1 MADELS
7 IKISANTA
15 DIKAADNELVL
26 MEKSVGRLNSELQKN
41 KSGWGSVTSAVTAA
55 STAFLAVN
63 QAVTQYVIAPLQ
75 QAVTS
80 FMAFGDSLSKTAQRV
95 GIGVESLGALK
106 FAAEQ
111 CGANFDILTDGIKK
125 FQNQLGAAQMGD
137 AGAIGKL
144 GKVGLSP
151 DAFAGLTEEDQLMKL
166 ADHIKAIGDKSE
178 QTRVAMEL
186 FGKAGFKLL
195 PFFQEGSEGIR
206 RLMAEGKDIGAVL
219 GEDAVNSAVE
229 MTDAMNRMKTS
240 ATAISNIF
248 IASLAPAITSVLDGG
263 TSLAKIASKFVKDY
277 APLVTGIG
285 ASVAAFTLLK
295 TIMISTTAA
304 LPALVAGFNALKV
317 AMLSNPY
324 LLAGAA
330 IIGGLVAAWSLWNK
344 KIHETEEAL
353 RSMNEEA
360 IKHEQA
366 VQAANAADQKLFDR
380 LQELADIEDPL
391 SNDEIREA
399 QMLIDELEGKW
410 GKLGITIDATT
421 GKIHGMAQAQAI
433 LNREMAQKEIDALE
447 ERKKA
452 LEARRGALSKEIT
465 EKNKTYGHLWDEE
478 ALKRQGLSLNG
489 RGKAEKERQEERKKE
504 FRAVNEEIA
513 GLIAR
518 QNALRGITNPETG
531 ATETREQLKESNI
544 AERSETEAAKKE
556 LEGMGA
562 DTDLMD
568 PLQKQFYEL
577 DQKYQKKSAA
587 LNKKLALAQKAGRD
601 TSSISTEFNALEQW
615 RQDEMAK
622 IMQGQTAE
630 QDRKAAADY
639 AAWKEAHPARE
650 RLETRDA
657 RIVSAEAQVQSAK
670 QAQADAILTGSG
682 LTEADALLQSAQ
694 EALAKTIAEVSGEER
709 RKAQDDLD
717 KATAKLQQAERDG
730 ADTKTLNVLTAAVRK
745 AQDAYTKANDSYF
758 NAVGSLRQE
767 TEEQTAEAV
776 QTTLSSAGTF
786 SAYGMDAAVT
796 SDIPQRTLEAI
807 LKILDNTDEMKEE
820 QKNEGAYTK

>member
-15 DIKAADNELVL
+15 DLKAADNELVI

-63 QAVTQYVIAPLQ
+63 QAVTQYVIAPMQ
-75 QAVTS
+75 QAVTT

-111 CGANFDILTDGIKK
+111 CGANFDILTEGIKK
-125 FQNQLGAAQMGD
+125 FQNQLGAANMGD
-137 AGAIGKL
+137 ASAINKL
-144 GKVGLSP
+144 GKVGVSP

-240 ATAISNIF
+240 ATAISNVF
-248 IASLAPAITSVLDGG
+248 IANFAPSLSSGLDSLTAFMKGISRFVKEHSVLV
-263 TSLAKIASKFVKDY
+263 S
-277 APLVTGIG
+277 GIG
-285 ASVAAFTLLK
+285 AAVAALSAWNLGLL
-295 TIMISTTAA
+295 TISTA
-304 LPALVAGFNALKV
+304 LPALITGIKALGVAIA
-317 AMLSNPY
+317 ANP
-324 LLAGAA
+324 LLAGGAA
-330 IIGGLVAAWSLWNK
+330 AVALVAAAFAAWNRS
-344 KIHETEEAL
+344 ITETEKRLYAL
-353 RSMNEEA
+353 SDAASKHREEVEKA
-360 IKHEQA
+360 Q
-366 VQAANAADQKLFDR
+366 AADQALFDR

-391 SNDEIREA
+391 SNEEIEEA
-399 QMLIDELEGKW
+399 NALVAALTDKYGD
-410 GKLGITIDATT
+410 LGIEIDKNT
-421 GKIHGMAQAQAI
+421 GKIKGMAEAQAKMLEQQKQERI
-433 LNREMAQKEIDALE
+433 NALKLQIAEENANLDRLEKKYSRKKVSAVGKGLEMIGYDALSE
-447 ERKKA
+447 
-452 LEARRGALSKEIT
+452 
-465 EKNKTYGHLWDEE
+465 
-478 ALKRQGLSLNG
+478 
-489 RGKAEKERQEERKKE
+489 AEKEDFKRESDLILRRKMEAIRLLNEINPIDDGLDEE
-504 FRAVNEEIA
+504 EEGQSTA
-513 GLIAR
+513 P
-518 QNALRGITNPETG
+518 TPENLAEMKSKST
-531 ATETREQLKESNI
+531 
-544 AERSETEAAKKE
+544 AEREARTAAKAD
-556 LEGMGA
+556 LPGMKA
-562 DTDLMD
+562 DTDLMS
-568 PLQKQFYEL
+568 PMEKAFYEL
-577 DQKYQKKSAA
+577 DQKYQSKVTALDKKIAA
-587 LNKKLALAQKAGRD
+587 TEKAGGD
-601 TSSISTEFNALEQW
+601 ASALYAQYSQIDAW
-615 RQDEMAK
+615 RQGEIAK
-622 IMQGQTAE
+622 IGQQHTDA
-630 QDRKAAADY
+630 QDKA
-639 AAWKEAHPARE
+639 WMEAHPARD

-670 QAQADAILTGSG
+670 QAQADAILSGSG

-717 KATAKLQQAERDG
+717 KATAKLQNAERDG
-730 ADTKTLNVLTAAVRK
+730 ANTKTLNELTDAVRK

>member
-15 DIKAADNELVL
+15 DLKAADNELVL

-75 QAVTS
+75 QAVTT

-144 GKVGLSP
+144 GNVGLSP

-195 PFFQEGSEGIR
+195 PFFQEGSEGIK

-240 ATAISNIF
+240 ATAISNVF
-248 IASLAPAITSVLDGG
+248 IANFAPSLSSGLDSLTAFMKGISRFVKEHSVLV
-263 TSLAKIASKFVKDY
+263 S
-277 APLVTGIG
+277 GIG
-285 ASVAAFTLLK
+285 AAVAALSAWNLGLL
-295 TIMISTTAA
+295 TISTA
-304 LPALVAGFNALKV
+304 LPALITGIKALGL
-317 AMLSNPY
+317 AIAANPI
-324 LLAGAA
+324 LAGGAA
-330 IIGGLVAAWSLWNK
+330 AVALIAGAFAAWNRS
-344 KIHETEEAL
+344 IEETEKRLYSVSEAASKH
-353 RSMNEEA
+353 REEVEKA
-360 IKHEQA
+360 Q
-366 VQAANAADQKLFDR
+366 AADQALFDR
-380 LQELADIEDPL
+380 LEELASIEDPL
-391 SNDEIREA
+391 SNEEIEEANSLIAALTDKYGDLGIEIDKDTGKIKGLAEA
-399 QMLIDELEGKW
+399 QAKMLEAQKAEKNRALQNEIDEANANIEKLQRKIANKHFSVV
-410 GKLGITIDATT
+410 GKLGGWEREFLEDTQAEIDLWT
-421 GKIHGMAQAQAI
+421 KRKYNAI
-433 LNREMAQKEIDALE
+433 GAKAALNPELYDDGTETEEVTAPASLDAQKKASTA
-447 ERKKA
+447 ER
-452 LEARRGALSKEIT
+452 EART
-465 EKNKTYGHLWDEE
+465 
-478 ALKRQGLSLNG
+478 
-489 RGKAEKERQEERKKE
+489 
-504 FRAVNEEIA
+504 
-513 GLIAR
+513 
-518 QNALRGITNPETG
+518 
-531 ATETREQLKESNI
+531 
-544 AERSETEAAKKE
+544 AAKSD
-556 LEGMGA
+556 LAGMKA
-562 DTDLMD
+562 DTDLMS
-568 PLQKQFYEL
+568 PMEKAFYEL
-577 DQKYQKKSAA
+577 DQKYQQKVANLDKKIAA
-587 LNKKLALAQKAGRD
+587 TEKAGGD
-601 TSSISTEFNALEQW
+601 ASSLYAQYGQIEAW
-615 RQDEMAK
+615 RQGEIAK
-622 IMQGQTAE
+622 IGQQHTDA
-630 QDRKAAADY
+630 QD
-639 AAWKEAHPARE
+639 AAWKEANPARD

-657 RIVSAEAQVQSAK
+657 RLVSAEAQVQSAK
-670 QAQADAILTGSG
+670 QAQADAILSGSG
-682 LTEADALLQSAQ
+682 LTEADALLQSAE

-709 RKAQDDLD
+709 QKAQAALD
-717 KATAKLQQAERDG
+717 AATAKLQKAERDG
-730 ADTKTLNVLTAAVRK
+730 ADTKTLNELTAAVRK

-767 TEEQTAEAV
+767 TEEQTTEAV

>member
-15 DIKAADNELVL
+15 DLKAADRELLV
-26 MEKSVGRLNSELQKN
+26 MEKSVGRLNSQLEKN

-75 QAVTS
+75 QAVTT

-137 AGAIGKL
+137 AGAISKL
-144 GKVGLSP
+144 GNVGLSP

-195 PFFQEGSEGIR
+195 PFFQEGSEGIK

-219 GEDAVNSAVE
+219 GEDAVTSAVE

-248 IASLAPAITSVLDGG
+248 IASLAPAITSVLDGV

-304 LPALVAGFNALKV
+304 MPALVAGFNALKV

-360 IKHEQA
+360 VKHEQA
-366 VQAANAADQKLFDR
+366 VKAANAADQKLFDR

-399 QMLIDELEGKW
+399 QMLIDELEGKY
-410 GKLGITIDATT
+410 GKLGITIDETA
-421 GKIHGMAQAQAI
+421 GKINGMAQAQAI

-452 LEARRGALSKEIT
+452 LEAQRGELSKRIT
-465 EKNKTYGHLWDEE
+465 ENTKKYGHLWDEE
-478 ALKRQGLSLNG
+478 ALARQGLSLNG
-489 RGKAEKERQEERKKE
+489 PGKRAKKETEELKKE
-504 FRAVNEEIA
+504 FRSVNDQIR
-513 GLIAR
+513 GLVER
-518 QNALRGITNPETG
+518 QNSLRGITTPETG
-531 ATETREQLKESNI
+531 APAQTREQLKESNI
-544 AERSETEAAKKE
+544 AKRSDMDAAKAE
-556 LEGMGA
+556 LAGMKA
-562 DTDLMD
+562 DTDLMS
-568 PLQKQFYEL
+568 PMEKSLYEL
-577 DQKYQKKSAA
+577 DQKYQQKVANLDKKIAA
-587 LNKKLALAQKAGRD
+587 TEKAGGD
-601 TSSISTEFNALEQW
+601 ASSLYAQYGQIEAW
-615 RQDEMAK
+615 RQGEIAK
-622 IMQGQTAE
+622 IGQQHTEA
-630 QDRKAAADY
+630 QDK
-639 AAWKEAHPARE
+639 AWKEAHPERD

-670 QAQADAILTGSG
+670 QAQANAILSGSG

-717 KATAKLQQAERDG
+717 KATAKLQKAERDG
-730 ADTKTLNVLTAAVRK
+730 ADTKTLNELTAAVRK

-820 QKNEGAYTK
+820 QKNEGVYTK